1 MAVVA
6 ELAAA
11 VDARGEDDGESDDDD
26 RDDDGEDDRPRRNCK
41 DASVRGHS
49 IKHWGKEGRGS
60 YLGTWCEGWWQCI
73 LSRHFR
79 RHTDRRNRTSNS
91 TACTH
96 RCRTD
101 PCTLKRKHSPGMQLS
116 SIRQLH

>member
-26 RDDDGEDDRPRRNCK
+26 RDDDGEDDRPRRNCN

-49 IKHWGKEGRGS
+49 
-60 YLGTWCEGWWQCI
+60 
-73 LSRHFR
+73 
-79 RHTDRRNRTSNS
+79 
-91 TACTH
+91 
-96 RCRTD
+96 
-101 PCTLKRKHSPGMQLS
+101 RKHERKEREGFVPLY
-116 SIRQLH
+116 LV